1 VPYITTRHIQ
11 FDGETMAKL
20 LSGEIRSLPHLS
32 AAFAGPHVKPKLGQD
47 PVHSRRKEPSS
58 TARKGKPLAKRKR
71 APSRR
76 YNPHDDDFDESDAS
90 NTQEAGVRA
99 KPVKAALQTQR
110 MLEESGSGRYWGA
123 VYSLNGERIGM
134 SYVGNNLQ
142 NVTLQTI
149 DFSSASVTDSSS
161 PPSRQRRKRV
171 YVGRWQDT
179 WDSRPETLDE
189 EDETRANKRSR
200 DNKELGHARFYYV
213 GNQKIIRA
221 WRNAQSK
228 AVKRPPV
235 GQLPPSDDAGIR
247 TPPSGPRP
255 LDKPS
260 ASDHHEVTSAP
271 PNNGIPVGAEEEDE
285 DDSRNFWI
293 MEDRSSPGKRNP
305 PLHVAADV
313 PRPGLGNISDV
324 PDICPTSTLESC
336 GQLVTQEDLVTAVAS
351 GLQAVGTTVLLP
363 EPPLL
368 GS

>member
-1 VPYITTRHIQ
+1 V
-11 FDGETMAKL
+11 
-20 LSGEIRSLPHLS
+20 
-32 AAFAGPHVKPKLGQD
+32 
-47 PVHSRRKEPSS
+47 
-58 TARKGKPLAKRKR
+58 RKGKSLTKRKR
-71 APSRR
+71 VSSRR
-76 YNPHDDDFDESDAS
+76 YNSHDDYDESDAS
-90 NTQEAGVRA
+90 NAQNASVRA
-99 KPVKAALQTQR
+99 KPVQAALQTQR

-142 NVTLQTI
+142 NLTLQTT
-149 DFSSASVTDSSS
+149 DFSSASATDSSPS
-161 PPSRQRRKRV
+161 PSRQRRKRV

-213 GNQKIIRA
+213 GNQNIIRA
-221 WRNAQSK
+221 WRKAQSK
-228 AVKRPPV
+228 AVQRPPA
-235 GQLPPSDDAGIR
+235 GHLLPSEDIGIR

-260 ASDHHEVTSAP
+260 ASDQHEVTSAP
-271 PNNGIPVGAEEEDE
+271 PNSSIPIGGEEEDE
-285 DDSRNFWI
+285 DDNSNFWI
-293 MEDRSSPGKRNP
+293 MEDRSSPGKRIP
-305 PLHVAADV
+305 PLHVSTDV
-313 PRPGLGNISDV
+313 SRPRLGDISDV
-324 PDICPTSTLESC
+324 PDDCPTSTLESC